1 MKEKVRRAM
10 NVFMKKSII
19 NSDDEEI
26 TKAMKGSYLCGMASG
41 SQHRTIQVAC
51 EELLSELD
59 IKFDIDY
66 DEEGLN
72 TL

>member
-1 MKEKVRRAM
+1 M
-10 NVFMKKSII
+10 NAFMKKSII

-26 TKAMKGSYLCGMASG
+26 TKAMKGSYLCGMVSG

-51 EELLSELD
+51 EELLYELD